1 MQSDA
6 DLLALERSFWTSGPS
21 FYEEHL
27 AADATMLFPA
37 GLLRREQ
44 IAAAIAE
51 TPRWQRVRIDDPYIA
66 WPVPTVAVLTYQA
79 AASRPGT
86 PAYAAQITSVYVLNA
101 DGWKLAF
108 HQQLPGTAMSR
119 SRARASARLGA
130 SAVGAAA
137 VGALATGAMAIG
149 ALAVGRFAISA
160 LKINRASV
168 RALTIDDLTI
178 RRVRAPE
185 PQEGG

>member
-1 MQSDA
+1 MQHDA
-6 DLLALERSFWTSGPS
+6 DLMALEKSFWTCGPS

-44 IAAAIAE
+44 IVASIAE

-79 AASRPGT
+79 AAARPGT
-86 PAYAAQITSVYVLNA
+86 PAYAAHVTSVYVLTA
-101 DGWKLAF
+101 DGWQLAF
-108 HQQLPGTAMSR
+108 HQQLPETALTR
-119 SRARASARLGA
+119 SRARPSLRLGA

-137 VGALATGAMAIG
+137 AGALATGAMAIG
-149 ALAVGRFAISA
+149 ALAVGRLAIGA
-160 LKINRASV
+160 LAINRARV

-185 PQEGG
+185 PLEGG

>member
-1 MQSDA
+1 MQTDA
-6 DLLALERSFWTSGPS
+6 ELLALEKDFWTSGPS

-44 IAAAIAE
+44 IVASIGE

-66 WPVPTVAVLTYQA
+66 WPLPTVAVLTYQA

-86 PAYAAQITSVYVLNA
+86 PAYAAQVTSVYVLNA
-101 DGWKLAF
+101 GGWQLAF
-108 HQQLPGTAMSR
+108 HQQLPETAMSR
-119 SRARASARLGA
+119 SRARPAARLGA

-137 VGALATGAMAIG
+137 LGALATGAMAIG
-149 ALAVGRFAISA
+149 ALAVGRLAIGA
-160 LKINRASV
+160 LAINRASV
-168 RALTIDDLTI
+168 RALTVDDLTI